1 MGRTGIAIVGCG
13 NIANVYAG
21 DLVRYPEVELI
32 GVQDLDLD
40 RARALAEAYSCTAF
54 TTLDELLADDRVALV
69 VNLTIHHAHFETTR
83 RCLEAG
89 KHVHSEKPLALNP
102 EEAWSLVQL
111 AERKGLR
118 LGSSPVTWM
127 GEAQQTA
134 WKKIR
139 EGEIGDVRLIYAE
152 VNHGRIETWHP
163 NPAPFYAVGPF
174 FDVGVYPLTLMTAF
188 FGPVRKVTAVA
199 RVLQAERTTEA
210 GEPFHVTAPDC
221 VITLLELEG
230 GQLARLTTNFYVHDT
245 CQRGIEFHGSEGS
258 LHLDNWLRFDSKV
271 SLCKYGKGLEET
283 PLIRS
288 SPGREKPEYSRA
300 IQELAKALEAGRP
313 HRATGAHAAHVVD
326 VLASAMTSSRTG
338 CAVEVTSSFPPCRPM
353 EWAE

>member
-1 MGRTGIAIVGCG
+1 MGRYGIAIVGCG
-13 NIANVYAG
+13 NIAKAYVR
-21 DLVRYPEVELI
+21 DMVRYPEVELI
-32 GVQDLDLD
+32 GVQDLNLN
-40 RARALAEAYSCTAF
+40 RARELAKAYSCTAF
-54 TTLDELLADDRVALV
+54 ITLDEMLADDRVAIV
-69 VNLTIHHAHFETTR
+69 VNLTIHHAHFEITR

-89 KHVHSEKPLALNP
+89 KHVHSEKPLALTP
-102 EEAWSLVQL
+102 EDALSLVQI

-118 LGSSPVTWM
+118 LGCSPVTWM

-139 EGEIGDVRLIYAE
+139 DGDIGDVRLIYAE
-152 VNHGRIETWHP
+152 ANHGRIETWHP
-163 NPAPFYAVGPF
+163 NPVPFYEVGPF

-199 RVLQAERTTEA
+199 RVLQSERTTKT
-210 GEPFHVTAPDC
+210 GDPFHVTAPDC
-221 VITLLELEG
+221 VITFLELEA

-245 CQRGIEFHGSEGS
+245 CQQGIEFHGSEGS
-258 LHLDNWLRFDSKV
+258 LHLHDWLHFGSKV
-271 SLCKYGKGLEET
+271 SLCKYGEGLEET
-283 PLIRS
+283 PLVRP
-288 SPGREKPEYSRA
+288 SPRRENPEYSRA
-300 IQELAKALEAGRP
+300 IQELAKAIEAGRP